1 MLRSIIRRPASLR
14 AFSTG
19 NVLRNE
25 AAKASQSSELMEL
38 SSVLHDAA
46 ERAPATGPKMELA
59 HLAEGTRTTS
69 NLREF
74 PDTSI
79 IRPYELTYQS
89 RRARPSHV
97 RRTPAVGP
105 NVREARQRD
114 IFYSLGLD
122 PLDYATTPEVL
133 NHFMS
138 SMGKINTR
146 PVTGLTRKNQRRIG
160 KAIRR
165 ARMMGLIPVFSTR
178 KNQLIT
184 NPVTDL
190 EDNDEFQ

>member
-1 MLRSIIRRPASLR
+1 
-14 AFSTG
+14 
-19 NVLRNE
+19 
-25 AAKASQSSELMEL
+25 MEI
-38 SSVLHDAA
+38 
-46 ERAPATGPKMELA
+46 A
-59 HLAEGTRTTS
+59 HLEEGDHAVS
-69 NLREF
+69 NLRPF

-89 RRARPSHV
+89 RRERPRHI

-122 PLDYATTPEVL
+122 PLEYATTPEVL

-138 SMGKINTR
+138 NMGKINTR
-146 PVTGLTRKNQRRIG
+146 PVTGLTRKNQRRLG

-165 ARMMGLIPVFSTR
+165 ARMMGIIPVLSTR
-178 KNQLIT
+178 KNQLT
-184 NPVTDL
+184 NNPVMDL
-190 EDNDEFQ
+190 ENEDYQ